1 MKPVSDGKDV
11 LTQVYGLLEEFNTK
25 KAPLRED
32 TTFATDLELD
42 SLTVMDFVAAME
54 DHFDIIVPLNV
65 LPDLETL
72 GQVGDMIEK
81 IVEEKRD

>member
-1 MKPVSDGKDV
+1 MSDANSI
-11 LTQVYGLLEEFNTK
+11 LAQICGLLEEFNTK
-25 KAPLRED
+25 KVSLTEE

-65 LPDLETL
+65 LPDLETV
-72 GQVGDMIEK
+72 GQVSEVIEK
-81 IVEEKRD
+81 IIDEKRD

>member
-1 MKPVSDGKDV
+1 MSEGNGI
-11 LTQVYGLLEEFNTK
+11 LAQICGLLEEFNSK
-25 KAPLRED
+25 KVPLTME

-65 LPDLETL
+65 LPDLETV
-72 GQVGDMIEK
+72 GQVRKMIEK

>member
-1 MKPVSDGKDV
+1 MSDGKDI
-11 LTQVYGLLEEFNTK
+11 LTQIYGLLEEFNTK
-25 KAPLRED
+25 KAPLSEG

-42 SLTVMDFVAAME
+42 SLTVMDFVASME

-65 LPDLETL
+65 LPDLETV